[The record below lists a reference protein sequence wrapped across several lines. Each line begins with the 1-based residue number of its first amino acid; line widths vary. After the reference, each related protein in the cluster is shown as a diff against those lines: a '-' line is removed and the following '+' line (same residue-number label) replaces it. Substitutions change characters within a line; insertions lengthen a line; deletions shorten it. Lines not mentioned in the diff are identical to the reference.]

1 LSSHRSEIGDRKEKE
16 EEEETAPN
24 FLLEKHVSINLKT
37 YARYIGSNPI
47 NYFFFP
53 LTVLVFIANEIVLTF
68 FLRFLANYDLVRLN
82 KENLFGNDFPLFWG
96 ILGLMAGLYLLTL
109 FIKYLLLYLTMLYS
123 NITIH

>member
-1 LSSHRSEIGDRKEKE
+1 M
-16 EEEETAPN
+16 
-24 FLLEKHVSINLKT
+24 EKHVSITLKT

-47 NYFFFP
+47 NYFLFP
-53 LTVLVFIANEIVLTF
+53 LTILVFVTNEIVLTF

-82 KENLFGNDFPLFWG
+82 KENIFGNDFSLFWG

-109 FIKYLLLYLTMLYS
+109 FIKYFLLYLNLLNS